1 MAELREQT
9 GEVIAIRGGS
19 GKLPIH
25 IEAIENAWRNQAR
38 CKIAANIHV
47 HAAFYES
54 RAICGECRRAECVR
68 VRASAP
74 DGHDDLEMR
83 IQLLELLEL
92 MKVACEGSLAICLT
106 VDRVPGRDGSL
117 VVCPRVKADA
127 SIVDDVGEGVVE
139 MGQKRSGT
147 AGDDVLDKIVRV
159 DPPPRKVPDN
169 FHRGSAVR
177 GAHLSEEF

>member
-25 IEAIENAWRNQAR
+25 IETIENTWRNQTR

-54 RAICGECRRAECVR
+54 RAICGERRRAECVR
-68 VRASAP
+68 GRASAP
-74 DGHDDLEMR
+74 NGHDDLETR

-92 MKVACEGSLAICLT
+92 MKVTCEGALDVCLT
-106 VDRVPGRDGSL
+106 VDSVAGRDGSL

-127 SIVDDVGEGVVE
+127 SIVDDVSKSVVE

-147 AGDDVLDKIVRV
+147 AGDDVLNKIVRV
-159 DPPPRKVPDN
+159 DPPPRKVADN
-169 FHRGSAVR
+169 FHRGS
-177 GAHLSEEF
+177 S